1 MIKPSI
7 VNCDYKEKYREIF
20 WENRLLQTPWVAI
33 KLLVGLLFNLIV
45 FIFLLKDPTDD
56 DIINYVENSPLALLI
71 WSGAE
76 FQDGVQEES
85 PRKSYNRVISFQLL

>member
-71 WSGAE
+71 
-76 FQDGVQEES
+76 
-85 PRKSYNRVISFQLL
+85 